1 MKIRNILLLMFI
13 FTAGALYSEGRTT
26 RVAVL
31 DFSAK
36 GVQEYLAEAVVENL
50 ITSLI
55 DSGAFE
61 VVERS
66 QLRKLMQE
74 LSLQNSD
81 DFNDNL
87 RMELGNLYGVELVIL
102 GSVTRFGGNI
112 TINVRGVEVETGIAR
127 FAKNFVTS
135 SEDDIPF
142 LIPLL
147 VDIMT
152 GKKISDDMIVETD
165 KEKSDRDIINLSE
178 HKSGNQELIGTF
190 VLDHGYESE
199 SYRIDSKYRKI
210 IIEVKYNCAEISSVR
225 IYFYDGG
232 DKISIKKN
240 FMLGGDYDKS
250 RTIVLSRSDDVLRG
264 VEKVYVKGKTRD
276 CTGGRDA
283 EVFIY
288 GVK

>member
-1 MKIRNILLLMFI
+1 MNKRRFLIISLIVLCVSVLS
-13 FTAGALYSEGRTT
+13 SEESKT

-31 DFSAK
+31 DFSAT
-36 GVQEYLAEAVVENL
+36 GVKEYLAEAVVENL

-66 QLRKLMQE
+66 QLRKLMNE
-74 LSLQNSD
+74 LSMQNSD
-81 DFNDNL
+81 DFNDDL
-87 RMELGNLYGVELVIL
+87 RTELGNLYGVELVIL
-102 GSVTRFGGNI
+102 GSVTRFGDNI

-152 GKKISDDMIVETD
+152 GKKIDVAALPD
-165 KEKSDRDIINLSE
+165 KGELEIINISE
-178 HKSGNQELIGTF
+178 AKSEKKEFIGQF
-190 VLDHGYESE
+190 PLNHGWESE
-199 SYRIDSKYRKI
+199 SFKPDKEFSKI
-210 IIEVKYNCAEISSVR
+210 IIEVRYNCAEIASVK
-225 IYFYDGG
+225 ISFHDDG
-232 DKISIKKN
+232 DDISIKNN
-240 FMLGGDYDKS
+240 FMLGDNYEAS
-250 RTIVLSRSDDVLRG
+250 RTIILGSWDGQVRKVK
-264 VEKVYVKGKTRD
+264 KVYVKGKTRKSS
-276 CTGGRDA
+276 GSKDA
-283 EVFIY
+283 EVLIY